1 MAIVNERWPL
11 WQIARY
17 INNWIA
23 GFDASAQRTHWSPA
37 DHEALIYFS
46 EW

>member
-1 MAIVNERWPL
+1 MLVNERWPL

-17 INNWIA
+17 LNNFLS
-23 GFDASAQRTHWSPA
+23 GLTGDTRTHWP
-37 DHEALIYFS
+37 DTDQEALIYFS